1 MNHYPSP
8 TSKYLATF
16 GLAASPVTP
25 PMDGAAAGNSGSQK
39 SSAPALAAAGKD
51 LLSDRC
57 ASFSIAHLLDD
68 IADGPEGTT
77 DNDHM

>member
-39 SSAPALAAAGKD
+39 SSAPALAAAGKT
-51 LLSDRC
+51 SCQTAVHRFHRP
-57 ASFSIAHLLDD
+57 SS
-68 IADGPEGTT
+68 
-77 DNDHM
+77 